1 MDKSKLQAAF
11 DKFHQRVED
20 QLRELAPFKD
30 RLLAGEDPGRIMSDM
45 EQKFKIPAL
54 NDPEFNR
61 QHPEVIKLYRTIAG
75 SRDKPLLQKRSQEP
89 EFDR

>member
-11 DKFHQRVED
+11 DKFHQQVED
-20 QLRELAPFKD
+20 QLQELVPYKE
-30 RLLAGEDPGRIMSDM
+30 RLLDGEDPGRIMTDM
-45 EQKFKIPAL
+45 EAEFKIPAL
-54 NDPEFNR
+54 NDPDFNR

>member
-30 RLLAGEDPGRIMSDM
+30 RLLAGEDPGQIMTDM

-61 QHPEVIKLYRTIAG
+61 QNPEVISLYRTIAG
-75 SRDKPLLQKRSQEP
+75 SRDKPRPQKRSQEP